1 MKKVIIITISMLA
14 VFSVLVGV
22 SANQLTDRWQTPLQD
37 EIELT
42 VSSPVEMVEK
52 EYKEYPYIV
61 DTDSGAIE
69 IVQEGMLTYAEAAS
83 SMGSVLELA
92 MPTLDMSAQT
102 AKMGLYSYSQDE
114 TKMVYV
120 MRYGDNSTRYGES
133 IDIAADAYTGDVVF
147 VRIYATPENNVE
159 DKSFAPPLDE
169 TEFLNAA
176 LFHLTLFGT
185 EVPQK
190 YIVTKN
196 STSYYA
202 DENYVGKRAMFLMGD
217 YVSQI
222 DWSYNEQKNIF
233 TYIYGYDNGDMPV
246 VMGYTTEAL
255 KNHISANGK
264 EI

>member
-22 SANQLTDRWQTPLQD
+22 SANQLTDRWQTPQQD

-42 VSSPVEMVEK
+42 ASSPVEMVEK

-92 MPTLDMSAQT
+92 MPTLDMSDQT
-102 AKMGLYSYSQDE
+102 AKMGLYSYSQDK

-133 IDIAADAYTGDVVF
+133 IDIAADAYTG
-147 VRIYATPENNVE
+147 
-159 DKSFAPPLDE
+159 
-169 TEFLNAA
+169 
-176 LFHLTLFGT
+176 
-185 EVPQK
+185 
-190 YIVTKN
+190 
-196 STSYYA
+196 
-202 DENYVGKRAMFLMGD
+202 
-217 YVSQI
+217 
-222 DWSYNEQKNIF
+222 
-233 TYIYGYDNGDMPV
+233 
-246 VMGYTTEAL
+246 
-255 KNHISANGK
+255 
-264 EI
+264 